1 MVFCK
6 KELLIMT
13 KKHTIK
19 ERDIIPFGKHKG
31 EVLLDV
37 YARDPSYVEWLI
49 KTATNYEIDLY
60 SGWEEFVHDKMYPED
75 EKRLEDYFLF
85 PDDGW
90 YIVSFLGNGWD
101 YGLYRQKFGKLIKLF
116 DWYSTVAPFAYYRIP
131 EYNPHSPFWGEM
143 VDGGGGSIITIC
155 AYENGKEIEYKG
167 IFGLTEGS
175 SVSELHEYD
184 LEEKHL
190 KAVAYVP
197 VLRLW

>member
-1 MVFCK
+1 
-6 KELLIMT
+6 MT

-37 YARDPSYVEWLI
+37 YARDPSYVEWLM

-60 SGWEEFVHDKMYPED
+60 SEWEEFVHDNMYPED

-101 YGLYRQKFGKLIKLF
+101 YGLYRQKIGNLIKLF
-116 DWYSTVAPFAYYRIP
+116 DWYSSVAPFAYYRIP
-131 EYNPHSPFWGEM
+131 EYNPQNPFWGEL
-143 VDGGGGSIITIC
+143 VYDGCINIG
-155 AYENGKEIEYKG
+155 AYEIGTEIEYE
-167 IFGLTEGS
+167 IIEG
-175 SVSELHEYD
+175 YD
-184 LEEKHL
+184 EINTCDLLFENPNEGEEPLRYRKIITNNEDNL
-190 KAVAYVP
+190 KAVAKYSSI
-197 VLRLW
+197 